1 VKRIPEFEALRGF
14 LAVWVLVGHALLLSG
29 YESSDLGGLRVL
41 AFPVFA
47 VDVFIILSGF
57 VIFSLLD
64 HKDEGY
70 GPFIIRRFFRLF
82 PLFIVVIA
90 LSASLAGFT
99 QHQLETFPWQTQQ
112 IVLSAR
118 FAKDTIDYLPWQ
130 VAVHLTMLHGLVPP
144 WLLPS
149 STYAL
154 IPPAWSVSVEWQFY
168 LVAPLLFGLLRKS
181 VAAISGLLV
190 GTVIVGV
197 IVGVILHRQHS
208 TGQGLAITQAA
219 YFLIGICCYFLFKNA
234 HRLSSPIIWLGVT
247 VTAAVTVPL
256 LAKGAIPL
264 IVWSVFLAA
273 ALQAERGETNP
284 ISAVCGMRVAQFS
297 GRISYSVYLWHWLVI
312 ALVSS
317 ALISFLPQLTQ
328 ERHAELLIP
337 ITVLLTIFISAL
349 SFFFIEK
356 PGMAG
361 GQRLADAIA
370 QRSKRGVALGGRR
383 GPRDQIASRTESGGL
398 S

>member
-1 VKRIPEFEALRGF
+1 MKRIPEFEALRGF

-190 GTVIVGV
+190 GTVIVG
-197 IVGVILHRQHS
+197 IVCHS
-208 TGQGLAITQAA
+208 A
-219 YFLIGICCYFLFKNA
+219 
-234 HRLSSPIIWLGVT
+234 
-247 VTAAVTVPL
+247 
-256 LAKGAIPL
+256 
-264 IVWSVFLAA
+264 
-273 ALQAERGETNP
+273 
-284 ISAVCGMRVAQFS
+284 
-297 GRISYSVYLWHWLVI
+297 
-312 ALVSS
+312 SS
-317 ALISFLPQLTQ
+317 AFD
-328 ERHAELLIP
+328 RARACDH
-337 ITVLLTIFISAL
+337 
-349 SFFFIEK
+349 
-356 PGMAG
+356 
-361 GQRLADAIA
+361 
-370 QRSKRGVALGGRR
+370 
-383 GPRDQIASRTESGGL
+383 SGGL
-398 S
+398 FSDWYLLLLSVQERPPTFVTYHMAWGDCYGSRDCSAPRERSHPTYRLVGFPSSCSAS